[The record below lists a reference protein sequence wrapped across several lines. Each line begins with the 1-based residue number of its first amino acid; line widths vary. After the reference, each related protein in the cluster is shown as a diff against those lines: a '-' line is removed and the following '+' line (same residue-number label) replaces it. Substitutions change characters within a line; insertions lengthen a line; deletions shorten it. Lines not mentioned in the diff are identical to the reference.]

1 VLLEVGLILL
11 ITYTPWGNLLLGTA
25 PLPLAVWLFL
35 LPWAL
40 GMITL
45 EELQVPGAPPSGD
58 PEIVR
63 TAMSA
68 PAGAVLTAPL

>member
-45 EELQVPGAPPSGD
+45 EELRKYLARRRLAIPKS
-58 PEIVR
+58 
-63 TAMSA
+63 
-68 PAGAVLTAPL
+68 